1 MRGANFFKK
10 ICPYGSCIGR
20 HKKQKRKK
28 EEEKAAREAV
38 VALQKRTEDASA
50 PEQYAE
56 SAEFYIIRHNF
67 TKKSSQIHL
76 LS

>member
-1 MRGANFFKK
+1 MINKLNGL
-10 ICPYGSCIGR
+10 

-38 VALQKRTEDASA
+38 VAKALQKQTEDASA

-56 SAEFYIIRHNF
+56 SA
-67 TKKSSQIHL
+67 
-76 LS
+76 

>member
-1 MRGANFFKK
+1 MINKLNGL
-10 ICPYGSCIGR
+10 

-38 VALQKRTEDASA
+38 VATALQKRTENASA
-50 PEQYAE
+50 PKQYAE
-56 SAEFYIIRHNF
+56 SAEFYIIRHNS
-67 TKKSSQIHL
+67 TKKSCQIHL